1 MSNQLS
7 ELEALSK
14 QIANAVLECDNIRLI
29 SHNDADGISAA
40 GIMCNALYRQ
50 GILFH
55 TTIVSQFDASTIDMI
70 KRTSS
75 GKLILCDMGSQSEL
89 ASKLKHAII
98 IDHHKPTEKHE
109 HLHFNPHLVGIDG
122 SSELS
127 ASGGAYMVARHM
139 GDNFDLSGLAIAGA
153 VGDKQVM
160 RGGNRFILEEALE
173 KKVITIHKGLRM
185 GDDAIEELLEYCTDP
200 YLDITGDK
208 DKIKEFLEELGVKGK
223 LKHLSEHDMRKLSSA
238 IVLKLAKQGSLSAID
253 SLIGEVY
260 TLKHELIPNIH
271 DFVNML
277 NACGKLEKA
286 SIAIGVCMRDES
298 CVEEALSITRKYQ
311 QDIIQALKK
320 AEANIMS
327 ARNFRYVMLDDF
339 NGMGMIAG
347 IMVRYKCSDKP
358 FIAFNRLKEI
368 TKISSRGTRELISA
382 GLDLAIAMRE
392 ASISVGGTGGGHDI
406 ASGGII
412 PKGMEKKFIEM
423 MDSIIGEQLKR

>member
-139 GDNFDLSGLAIAGA
+139 GDNFDLSG
-153 VGDKQVM
+153 
-160 RGGNRFILEEALE
+160 
-173 KKVITIHKGLRM
+173 
-185 GDDAIEELLEYCTDP
+185 
-200 YLDITGDK
+200 
-208 DKIKEFLEELGVKGK
+208 
-223 LKHLSEHDMRKLSSA
+223 
-238 IVLKLAKQGSLSAID
+238 
-253 SLIGEVY
+253 
-260 TLKHELIPNIH
+260 
-271 DFVNML
+271 
-277 NACGKLEKA
+277 
-286 SIAIGVCMRDES
+286 
-298 CVEEALSITRKYQ
+298 
-311 QDIIQALKK
+311 
-320 AEANIMS
+320 
-327 ARNFRYVMLDDF
+327 
-339 NGMGMIAG
+339 
-347 IMVRYKCSDKP
+347 
-358 FIAFNRLKEI
+358 
-368 TKISSRGTRELISA
+368 
-382 GLDLAIAMRE
+382 
-392 ASISVGGTGGGHDI
+392 
-406 ASGGII
+406 
-412 PKGMEKKFIEM
+412 
-423 MDSIIGEQLKR
+423 